1 MQETQTDVKA
11 ARYAKGRRPAFF
23 ADPAMDEAMS
33 MIMVLASE
41 LSVIRDRLDTY
52 DWLLDQKGVV
62 TRADVEGFVPDEE
75 RLAHR
80 ETDRQALLQRLF
92 FVANKRAAELAT
104 HDSSERYNE
113 VLQATAAE

>member
-1 MQETQTDVKA
+1 MQPTDDEPKV
-11 ARYAKGRRPAFF
+11 ARYAKGKRPAFF

-41 LSVIRDRLDTY
+41 VSVVRDRLDTY
-52 DWLLDQKGVV
+52 ERVMTEKGVI
-62 TRADVEGFVPDEE
+62 TRADLENYAPDEAA
-75 RLAHR
+75 LADR

-104 HDSSERYNE
+104 QDSSDRYTE
-113 VLQATAAE
+113 VLETTAAE